1 MKSKHL
7 LSMLLVICMVFSILS
22 PAVNATTAGADSVA
36 TGQTAQSAETSA
48 TPAEEIESVTPKTLK
63 TDPLEPANSK
73 AEGGAWIAAPLEKNS
88 SPSLQQTAAPAC
100 VEELR
105 KAAEEL
111 EPSEWVTAFVV
122 MEDAALADTHTSIC
136 QVSSLTEKQMLQKQ
150 DAVIA
155 SIEDHVLGGEE
166 LEVRYQFT
174 YLTNA
179 FSIKTEFRNLEEI
192 AALDGVKSVFLAPVY
207 QPVETGAGDVTPLA
221 TSSGQMVGVPS
232 VWAEELGYTGTG
244 MKIAVIDTGLDMDH
258 KSFAA
263 APEVND
269 SSMTAGDIA
278 AVLGDLNAYS
288 RMNGKV
294 TADDLYYSAKM
305 PFAFNYSDSNL
316 VTDHARDNQGDHGT
330 HVAGIAAANANVE
343 GTDVV
348 GMAPDAQII
357 VMKVFGA
364 TRAGRLRRY
373 CCRIGRCHDSGL

>member
-155 SIEDHVLGGEE
+155 SIEDHVL
-166 LEVRYQFT
+166 
-174 YLTNA
+174 A
-179 FSIKTEFRNLEEI
+179 
-192 AALDGVKSVFLAPVY
+192 VKSWRS
-207 QPVETGAGDVTPLA
+207 DI
-221 TSSGQMVGVPS
+221 SSH
-232 VWAEELGYTGTG
+232 T
-244 MKIAVIDTGLDMDH
+244 
-258 KSFAA
+258 
-263 APEVND
+263 
-269 SSMTAGDIA
+269 
-278 AVLGDLNAYS
+278 
-288 RMNGKV
+288 
-294 TADDLYYSAKM
+294 
-305 PFAFNYSDSNL
+305 
-316 VTDHARDNQGDHGT
+316 
-330 HVAGIAAANANVE
+330 
-343 GTDVV
+343 
-348 GMAPDAQII
+348 
-357 VMKVFGA
+357 
-364 TRAGRLRRY
+364 
-373 CCRIGRCHDSGL
+373 